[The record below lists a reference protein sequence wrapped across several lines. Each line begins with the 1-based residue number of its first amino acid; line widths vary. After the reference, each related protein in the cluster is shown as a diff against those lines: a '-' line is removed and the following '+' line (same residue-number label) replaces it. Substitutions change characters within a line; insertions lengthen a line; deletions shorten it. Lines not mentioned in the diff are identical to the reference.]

1 MGYVHD
7 FHGMLVGYPRDT
19 HILWDI
25 DGFYIYFNNIDPERA
40 SFPQEMIGVSSFLWT
55 SSFLVTLVKPQASR
69 GVNAFRFQAPQV
81 RDWMPVRIEG
91 IDT

>member
-40 SFPQEMIGVSSFLWT
+40 SFPQEMIGVSSFL
-55 SSFLVTLVKPQASR
+55 
-69 GVNAFRFQAPQV
+69 
-81 RDWMPVRIEG
+81 
-91 IDT
+91 